1 MQDGI
6 KKAATFLSGLDA
18 KTIDVLIQRFDTE
31 TAAAVRKELLAMKS
45 VSPNEQEKITAEFV
59 RSRDRRVPVTN
70 VGSNSGNAADSV
82 VMNNKVDTLQL
93 SAAGRNAAKNV
104 IMPQLQQPPQ
114 IKNANVSTTV
124 NAVPCTVCNAV
135 NPDNESGHFQFL
147 ADTSAEQ
154 LSALLMTERPSII
167 ALVLV
172 HVSPEVAAETIAALP
187 SALQIEVVRCMDS
200 LEDTDENILSE
211 IETAIKKR
219 KDEMKPRRKIGAA
232 AIRKILNAADT
243 NTRKNLMTYLETAPS
258 GSRRREYFHFED
270 LELMNDEDLAI
281 LFASVDRR
289 IGMISLLG
297 AEPKFINRIVGRYT
311 PAIQRSLKH
320 QLDALQPIRSEDII
334 EARKVVMDEVA
345 RLANRKTEL
354 V

>member
-18 KTIDVLIQRFDTE
+18 KTIDVLIQRFDAD

-59 RSRDRRVPVTN
+59 RSRDHRAPVSSVSNGANNVVTN
-70 VGSNSGNAADSV
+70 
-82 VMNNKVDTLQL
+82 NKIDTLQL
-93 SAAGRNAAKNV
+93 SAAGRNASRNV
-104 IMPQLQQPPQ
+104 VMPQLQQPPQ
-114 IKNANVSTTV
+114 IKNANTLATTNV
-124 NAVPCTVCNAV
+124 TGSIVENVAN
-135 NPDNESGHFQFL
+135 NPNNESGHFQFL
-147 ADTSAEQ
+147 ADTSSEQ
-154 LSALLMTERPSII
+154 LSALLMPERPSII

-172 HVSPEVAAETIAALP
+172 HVSPDVAAETIAAFP

-200 LEDTDENILSE
+200 LEDTDDNILNE
-211 IETAIKKR
+211 VETAIKKR
-219 KDEMKPRRKIGAA
+219 KDEMKPRRKIGAT
-232 AIRKILNAADT
+232 AIRNILKAAD
-243 NTRKNLMTYLETAPS
+243 NDTRKNLMAYLETES
-258 GSRRREYFHFED
+258 LTSRRREYFHFED
-270 LELMNDEDLAI
+270 LELMGDDDLAI

-311 PAIQRSLKH
+311 PAVQRSLKH